1 MPAILGEEDWAKW
14 LGEAP
19 ANENELMALL
29 KPFAAE
35 RMTLW
40 PVGKEVGNV
49 KNESASL
56 IAPLK

>member
-1 MPAILGEEDWAKW
+1 
-14 LGEAP
+14 
-19 ANENELMALL
+19 MALL

-49 KNESASL
+49 KNDGASL
-56 IAPLK
+56 IAALK